1 MATITT
7 TDLWMIHG
15 VSMAAAWGILVP
27 LAIGSVFL
35 RNHVRFLESNARWL
49 RVHLCLATLAA
60 ILTGVGYAVAIMAE
74 SRDEDGRFAEN
85 ESFDD
90 DFHSLVGIAVIAL
103 VFIQVVAG
111 FFRPK
116 PMVAPVETSTEENFE
131 DEEKHSQDSNEI
143 GQAGGN
149 DEGDKITESN
159 TCNFRKLWEYTH
171 RLFGFLL
178 VGLAW
183 FNCHSGIFL
192 FAEYYGPI
200 DNLLKFFW
208 WLTGSLSVT
217 IAATWCVL
225 RFLL

>member
-7 TDLWMIHG
+7 ADLWMIHG

-35 RNHVRFLESNARWL
+35 RNHVRFLQSNARWL

-74 SRDEDGRFAEN
+74 SRDEDGRFEEN
-85 ESFDD
+85 ERFDD
-90 DFHSLVGIAVIAL
+90 DFHSLVGIVVLAL

-111 FFRPK
+111 FVRPK
-116 PMVAPVETSTEENFE
+116 PVVTPVETSTEETFE
-131 DEEKHSQDSNEI
+131 DEEEKHSQDSNEI

-149 DEGDKITESN
+149 DEGDKITESK
-159 TCNFRKLWEYTH
+159 TCHFRKLWEYAH
-171 RLFGFLL
+171 RLLGILL
-178 VGLAW
+178 VALAW

-200 DNLLKFFW
+200 DNLLKLFW
-208 WLTGSLSVT
+208 GLTGSLSVT
-217 IAATWCVL
+217 IAATGCVL
-225 RFLL
+225 